1 MPQRHHLGRSEKY
14 HALPRTLYA
23 LLFDD
28 GGCYVGQSSNPQQR
42 EKQHRSRQG
51 GWHRPF
57 RFHAL
62 EVVTATRAE
71 AEAHEQA
78 WRGEASRGGGRIYAK
93 PPGIVVNPNRR
104 ATPHVRWLAHQ
115 RRWQLGT
122 PGKAPSER
130 VGGGPWVVVVISV
143 LALARCVTG

>member
-1 MPQRHHLGRSEKY
+1 MAQRHNLGRSEKY

-28 GGCYVGQSSNPQQR
+28 GGCYIGQSSNPQQR

-57 RFHAL
+57 QFHVL
-62 EVVTATRAE
+62 SVVTATRAE

-78 WRGEASRGGGRIYAK
+78 WRVRASKEGWRVYAK
-93 PPGIVVNPNRR
+93 PPGIVINPHRR

-115 RRWQLGT
+115 CRWTLGT
-122 PGKAPSER
+122 PSRPPSEHIR
-130 VGGGPWVVVVISV
+130 WWPWILVGASF
-143 LALARCVTG
+143 LLLTRCVIG

>member
-1 MPQRHHLGRSEKY
+1 MTHRHNLGRSEKY

-28 GGCYVGQSSNPQQR
+28 GGCYIGQSSNPQQR
-42 EKQHRSRQG
+42 EKQHRSPKG

-71 AEAHEQA
+71 TEAYEQA
-78 WRGEASRGGGRIYAK
+78 WRVKASREGWRIYAK
-93 PPGIVVNPNRR
+93 PPV
-104 ATPHVRWLAHQ
+104 
-115 RRWQLGT
+115 
-122 PGKAPSER
+122 KAPSER
-130 VGGGPWVVVVISV
+130 VGWWPWVVVVISV

>member
-1 MPQRHHLGRSEKY
+1 MTHRHNLGRSEKY

-28 GGCYVGQSSNPQQR
+28 GGCYVGQSTNPQQR
-42 EKQHRSRQG
+42 EKQHRSPKG

-71 AEAHEQA
+71 TEAYEQA
-78 WRGEASRGGGRIYAK
+78 WRVKASREGWRIYAK
-93 PPGIVVNPNRR
+93 PPGIVANPRTWAVARR
-104 ATPHVRWLAHQ
+104 CGLAHQ

-122 PGKAPSER
+122 PVKAPSER
-130 VGGGPWVVVVISV
+130 VGWWPWVVVVISV

>member
-1 MPQRHHLGRSEKY
+1 MPHRHNLGRSEKY

-42 EKQHRSRQG
+42 EKQHRSPKG

-71 AEAHEQA
+71 AEAYEQA
-78 WRGEASRGGGRIYAK
+78 WR
-93 PPGIVVNPNRR
+93 V
-104 ATPHVRWLAHQ
+104 
-115 RRWQLGT
+115 
-122 PGKAPSER
+122 KAPSER
-130 VGGGPWVVVVISV
+130 VAWWPWAVVVISV
-143 LALARCVTG
+143 LTLARCVTG

>member
-1 MPQRHHLGRSEKY
+1 MTHRHKLGRSEKY

-28 GGCYVGQSSNPQQR
+28 GGCYIGQSSNPQQR

-57 RFHAL
+57 QFHVL
-62 EVVTATRAE
+62 SVVTATRAE

-78 WRGEASRGGGRIYAK
+78 WRVRASKEGWRVYAK
-93 PPGIVVNPNRR
+93 PPGIVINPHRR
-104 ATPHVRWLAHQ
+104 ATPQVRWLALQ
-115 RRWQLGT
+115 CRWTLGT
-122 PGKAPSER
+122 PRMRPSER
-130 VGGGPWVVVVISV
+130 TRWFPWILVAACV
-143 LALARCVTG
+143 LLLARCVIG

>member
-1 MPQRHHLGRSEKY
+1 MTHRHNLGRSEKY

-28 GGCYVGQSSNPQQR
+28 GGCYIGQSSNPQQR
-42 EKQHRSRQG
+42 EKQHRSPKG

-71 AEAHEQA
+71 TEAYEQA
-78 WRGEASRGGGRIYAK
+78 WRVKASREGWRIYAK
-93 PPGIVVNPNRR
+93 PPPLV
-104 ATPHVRWLAHQ
+104 
-115 RRWQLGT
+115 
-122 PGKAPSER
+122 KAPSER
-130 VGGGPWVVVVISV
+130 VGWWPWVVVVISV

>member
-1 MPQRHHLGRSEKY
+1 MTHRHNLGRSEKY

-42 EKQHRSRQG
+42 EKQHRSPKG

-71 AEAHEQA
+71 AEAYEQA
-78 WRGEASRGGGRIYAK
+78 WRVK
-93 PPGIVVNPNRR
+93 
-104 ATPHVRWLAHQ
+104 AHQ

-122 PGKAPSER
+122 PVKAPSER
-130 VGGGPWVVVVISV
+130 VGWWPWAAVVISV